1 MSKLAISEKLVHAT
15 YRWVESKAR
24 RVLREELNAREKERR
39 QEVTPETRGRIQRI
53 NTLGHTGWKRPGT
66 SRQKGGAATA
76 QNLTDKEG
84 RNKREVIAR
93 CG

>member
-1 MSKLAISEKLVHAT
+1 MKNVYCVCAT
-15 YRWVESKAR
+15 ELPSQ
-24 RVLREELNAREKERR
+24 RV
-39 QEVTPETRGRIQRI
+39 ETRGRIQRI
-53 NTLGHTGWKRPGT
+53 NTLGHNGWKRPGT
-66 SRQKGGAATA
+66 SRQKKGGAATA

>member
-1 MSKLAISEKLVHAT
+1 MTMTIPDVVEEKNGSIMI
-15 YRWVESKAR
+15 Y
-24 RVLREELNAREKERR
+24 ELPSQRA
-39 QEVTPETRGRIQRI
+39 ETRGRIQRI
-53 NTLGHTGWKRPGT
+53 NTLGHNGWKRPGT